1 MGNMPVPQK
10 YSLTVRT
17 DIYALAEVQ
26 EWFQQFTEIPPEIPP
41 KIWLQCNLAL
51 TEGFTNVICHAHEL
65 LPEDTP
71 VEIEVTL
78 FPHTLEMRI
87 WDYGEPFDLLGKL
100 ETISKQKNEVVE
112 IENIPTGGRGLM
124 ITDAI
129 ADYLSYDRTPDGRN
143 CLLIRKNYYDPTN
156 GV

>member
-1 MGNMPVPQK
+1 MENMPVPQE

-17 DIYALAEVQ
+17 DIYALARVQ
-26 EWFQQFTEIPPEIPP
+26 EWFQQFTEIPP
-41 KIWLQCNLAL
+41 KIWLQCNLVL
-51 TEGFTNVICHAHEL
+51 TEGFTNVIYHAHEYL
-65 LPEDTP
+65 SEDTP
-71 VEIEVTL
+71 VEIKVTL
-78 FPHTLEMRI
+78 FPRSLEMQI

-100 ETISKQKNEVVE
+100 ETISKQKNEIVE

-156 GV
+156 GE